1 MIKKSFNLRKFIL
14 LCSYVSVVGLITNCA
29 KDVPQPENPQP
40 SELKATSSYVP
51 PANAI
56 YIDPSAKVNG
66 TGTQASPLN
75 GSTFQAQYS
84 QPWKANA
91 TYLLKSGTTLDVK
104 YKLWI
109 QANNVT
115 LGAYGTGNRP
125 IIRSSVNNSD
135 KVLDMGNMKD
145 ITIRDLEIF
154 STANASAIV
163 NFMYNV
169 RSAVINCKIHDGEW
183 GIRNMN
189 SSGQFR
195 VLNCEVYNTGD
206 DGCFIANM
214 DSLEFGGNYIHN
226 VNLKYFV
233 DPSEK
238 YAAGDGLQLGNIQNF
253 YIHDNTIDHSG
264 TGDKFCLLLNTDQT
278 GFSGKGIIERNTF
291 KRDQTGASTTI
302 FYTNFTDNSHT
313 IIRYNKF
320 VNADVAISN
329 HSKNLQVYYNEFIN
343 IYGMAFDAASPAGSN
358 SNVFNNT
365 FYNVNRLVFGYG
377 ETVNFKNNIV
387 YNCTGT
393 AFVGGANINPDYN
406 CYYQVSDFGIT
417 NTGSHSIKADPKF
430 TNVSGL
436 DFSLQS
442 SSPCINKGTNVLGTY
457 KDFAGSAQIGS
468 AVDMGALEY
477 GSVVNVPATIP
488 PPVSVTGT
496 GATFYS
502 DCGLSGTSVTL
513 APGSYT
519 TANLVALGIPDN
531 SISSLK
537 VNGFKVIVYTDNN
550 FTGTS
555 LTLTA
560 DNGCLSDAGFND
572 KISSIKISN

>member
-1 MIKKSFNLRKFIL
+1 MNVKIFHKVIL
-14 LCSYVSVVGLITNCA
+14 LGVYMFIETVARCISPYPSSSQVSSGKSVSTKN
-29 KDVPQPENPQP
+29 
-40 SELKATSSYVP
+40 T
-51 PANAI
+51 I
-56 YIDPSAKVNG
+56 YIDPSALANG

-75 GSTFQAQYS
+75 GNTFNIQYG
-84 QPWKANA
+84 QPWKAST
-91 TYLLKSGTTLDVK
+91 TYLLKRGTTFDVK

-115 LGAYGTGNRP
+115 LGAYGTGDRP
-125 IIRSSVNNSD
+125 IIRSSVDNSD
-135 KVLDMGNMKD
+135 KVLDMGHMSD

-154 STANASAIV
+154 STANSTAII

-169 RSAVINCKIHDGEW
+169 RCAVINCKIHDGEW

-264 TGDKFCLLLNTDQT
+264 TGDKFCLLLNTDQV
-278 GFSGKGIIERNTF
+278 GFSGKGIIERNVF
-291 KRDQTGASTTI
+291 KRDQTGESTTI
-302 FYTNFTDNSHT
+302 FYTNLNDNSNT

-320 VNADVAISN
+320 IGADVAISN

-343 IYGMAFDAASPAGSN
+343 IHGMVFDAAAPTGSN

-365 FYNVNRLVFGYG
+365 LYNVANLVTGYG

-387 YNCTGT
+387 YTCTGT
-393 AFVGGANINPDYN
+393 AFVGGSNINPDYN
-406 CYYQVSDFGIT
+406 CYYKVAKFGTFNI
-417 NTGSHSIKADPKF
+417 GEHSIKADPKF
-430 TNVSGL
+430 NALSTLN
-436 DFSLQS
+436 FKLQS
-442 SSPCINKGTNVLGTY
+442 GSPCIEKGTDVLGTY
-457 KDFAGSAQIGS
+457 KDFDGNLTPKVSGIDIGAHEFIPVTSAQ
-468 AVDMGALEY
+468 
-477 GSVVNVPATIP
+477 
-488 PPVSVTGT
+488 
-496 GATFYS
+496 
-502 DCGLSGTSVTL
+502 
-513 APGSYT
+513 
-519 TANLVALGIPDN
+519 
-531 SISSLK
+531 
-537 VNGFKVIVYTDNN
+537 
-550 FTGTS
+550 
-555 LTLTA
+555 
-560 DNGCLSDAGFND
+560 
-572 KISSIKISN
+572 